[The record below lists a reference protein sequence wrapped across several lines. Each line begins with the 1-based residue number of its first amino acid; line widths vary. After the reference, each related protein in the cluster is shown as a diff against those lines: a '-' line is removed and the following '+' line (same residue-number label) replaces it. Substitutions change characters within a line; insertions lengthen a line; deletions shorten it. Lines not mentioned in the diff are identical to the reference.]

1 MKSNFH
7 CILLLAS
14 LTATFA
20 IPTLKPRFIDLRQT
34 SQLEAIS
41 QFAAA
46 AYCEGNTRSAGQ
58 YLSCLPGN
66 CPFVQNSDV
75 WVTEAFWNIGES
87 NTVGFVAVDDTNHL
101 VVLSFQGTANTLQK
115 FTDAAFFPISTDL
128 CGTGDEQCKIHQGFW
143 HAWLDVETVVTDSVL
158 RTVAA
163 YPSYRFITTGHS
175 PRWSFGCFGSNIVEK

>member
-1 MKSNFH
+1 MGYGSFLEVSETAQSSDWFLHHYSN
-7 CILLLAS
+7 IN
-14 LTATFA
+14 
-20 IPTLKPRFIDLRQT
+20 
-34 SQLEAIS
+34 IS
-41 QFAAA
+41 
-46 AYCEGNTRSAGQ
+46 
-58 YLSCLPGN
+58 
-66 CPFVQNSDV
+66 
-75 WVTEAFWNIGES
+75 IGES

-175 PRWSFGCFGSNIVEK
+175 LGGALAALAATSLRNRGLSVDLVSHCLRFRLMWKAN